1 MPVLQD
7 IHPQFPEPA
16 PVSSQEFLTGLGGR
30 VRELRHRRGLT
41 RKQLA
46 QESDVSERHL
56 AQLESG
62 EGNISILLLRRVA
75 GVLNVSL
82 GELFGDEKQ
91 RQNGND
97 SITRFLERLPA
108 HRREEIAARLIRD
121 FGSEQS
127 ARLNRVA
134 LVGVRGAGKSTLG
147 TILAAD
153 LNLPYIELDHE
164 IEKDTGVPL
173 AEIFSLY
180 GQSGYRAI
188 ENRTLQRVLRERER
202 AVLSVAGG
210 IVSER
215 ETYEYLLAHCFTIW
229 LKAEPEELM
238 ARVIAQGDF
247 RVMAG
252 NDRAMEDLRQIL
264 ESREAL
270 YRKADATLDT
280 SREAPEQSFVK
291 LKSILQ
297 AAKE

>member
-7 IHPQFPEPA
+7 NHPQFPEPA
-16 PVSSQEFLTGLGGR
+16 PLSGQEFLTGLGAR
-30 VRELRHRRGLT
+30 VRELRHRRGMT

-46 QESDVSERHL
+46 RESEVSERHL

-82 GELFGDEKQ
+82 GELFANEQ

-97 SITRFLERLPA
+97 SIIRFLERLPL
-108 HRREEIAARLIRD
+108 HRREEIAARLVRD
-121 FGSEQS
+121 FGSEQT
-127 ARLNRVA
+127 ARLNRIA

-147 TILAAD
+147 AKLAAE
-153 LNLPYIELDHE
+153 LRLPYIELDHE
-164 IEKDTGVPL
+164 IEKDTGIPL

-188 ENRTLQRVLRERER
+188 EKRTLQRILRERER
-202 AVLSVAGG
+202 AVISVAGG
-210 IVSER
+210 IVSEK

-264 ESREAL
+264 ESREEL

-280 SREAPEQSFVK
+280 SGEAPEQSFAK
-291 LKSILQ
+291 LQSILQ
-297 AAKE
+297 TATQ